1 MAIRSDEI
9 TSIIKSAIDDF
20 DSGVETRS
28 VGTVVEVGDGI
39 AQIYG
44 LSGALASELLEFP
57 NGLMGM
63 ALNLEEETVGAVI
76 LGNATAIKEGDTVKT
91 TGRVVQVPVGA
102 ALLGRVVDPLGRPLD
117 DKGPIATTAS
127 RPVERIAPGVIVRQG
142 VDTPVQTGVKAIDA
156 LIPIGR
162 GQREL
167 IIGDRQTGKTA
178 ICLDT
183 IINQKGKGLVC
194 IYVAIGQKLSTVANT
209 VAVLEQYGAMEYTI
223 VVVAGAEE
231 PAPLQYLAPYS
242 GVAMGEEVMENGV
255 EVPGQGLVKDA
266 LCVYDDLSKHAW
278 AYREMAL
285 LLRRPPGRE
294 AYPGDVFY
302 LHSRLLERAARMND
316 ENGGGSLTALPIV
329 ETQAGDVS
337 AYIPTNIISITDG
350 QIFLE
355 TDLFNAGQ
363 RPALNI
369 GISVSRVGSAAQT
382 KAMKTVAAPLK
393 LDLAQYRSLAA
404 FAQFA
409 SDLDK
414 ATRDQLTRGEKLSE
428 ITKQPQY
435 QPLGVEK
442 QVAILYAATKGKLD
456 DVPTPRVRE
465 FESQFYRFL
474 ETERPA
480 ILTELADK
488 KALSDDLQQGA
499 RRSHRGLPHVASWPR
514 PGESQTRGKPAGHP
528 QTDRI
533 RQEHQADHAG
543 DAVRRRVEAEA
554 RPGRHAGCSALLR
567 EARRGAGRPRRRARA
582 GGPPAPRQAGGWQ
595 APDRADHDGPPA
607 VGAAQH
613 QHRPV
618 RLARHRRQPGGR
630 GAHHGR
636 AQGPRRDAPER
647 RAARGPLRDVRRPAG
662 VRRRAAAG
670 PPRHRRLPGRHL
682 RPRRHRLQPP
692 SSRPWSSARRH

>member
-9 TSIIKSAIDDF
+9 TSIIKSAIDSF
-20 DSGVETRS
+20 DSGVETRG

-44 LSGALASELLEFP
+44 LDGALASEMLEFP
-57 NGLMGM
+57 GGVMGM
-63 ALNLEEETVGAVI
+63 ALNLEEETVGAVL
-76 LGNATAIKEGDTVKT
+76 LGNASSIKEGDTVKT
-91 TGRVVQVPVGA
+91 TGRVVEVPVGQG
-102 ALLGRVVDPLGRPLD
+102 LLGRVVDSLGRPLD
-117 DKGPIATTAS
+117 DKGPIASTAN
-127 RPVERIAPGVIVRQG
+127 RPVERIAPGVIVRQS
-142 VDTPVQTGVKAIDA
+142 VDTPVQTGIKAIDA

-178 ICLDT
+178 IAIDT

-209 VAVLEQYGAMEYTI
+209 VAVLEQYGAMEHTI
-223 VVVAGAEE
+223 VVVAGAED
-231 PAPLQYLAPYS
+231 PAPLQYLAPYA

-255 EVPGQGLVKDA
+255 EVAGQGLVKDA

-302 LHSRLLERAARMND
+302 LHSRLLERAARMN
-316 ENGGGSLTALPIV
+316 EANGGGSLTALPII

-337 AYIPTNIISITDG
+337 AYIPTNVISITDG

-382 KAMKTVAAPLK
+382 KAMKKVAAPLK
-393 LDLAQYRSLAA
+393 LDLAQYRALAA

-428 ITKQPQY
+428 IVKQPQY
-435 QPLGVEK
+435 QPLPVEK
-442 QVAILYAATKGKLD
+442 QVAILYVATTGKLD
-456 DVPTPRVRE
+456 DIPTPRVKE

-480 ILTELADK
+480 ILTEL
-488 KALSDDLQQGA
+488 
-499 RRSHRGLPHVASWPR
+499 
-514 PGESQTRGKPAGHP
+514 GETKTL
-528 QTDRI
+528 TD
-533 RQEHQADHAG
+533 E
-543 DAVRRRVEAEA
+543 
-554 RPGRHAGCSALLR
+554 L
-567 EARRGAGRPRRRARA
+567 
-582 GGPPAPRQAGGWQ
+582 
-595 APDRADHDGPPA
+595 
-607 VGAAQH
+607 GAALDEAVDAF
-613 QHRPV
+613 RTSF
-618 RLARHRRQPGGR
+618 LA
-630 GAHHGR
+630 
-636 AQGPRRDAPER
+636 
-647 RAARGPLRDVRRPAG
+647 
-662 VRRRAAAG
+662 
-670 PPRHRRLPGRHL
+670 
-682 RPRRHRLQPP
+682 
-692 SSRPWSSARRH
+692 